1 VVYYLTVDPALPWI
15 PSDQSLMKTIRE
27 DGKVVVVTDKSAYK
41 DLSERK
47 DLNVMMLQ
55 EYPQWRNKNVYL
67 LAAREQTDQL
77 AERAD

>member
-1 VVYYLTVDPALPWI
+1 
-15 PSDQSLMKTIRE
+15 
-27 DGKVVVVTDKSAYK
+27 
-41 DLSERK
+41 
-47 DLNVMMLQ
+47 MMLQ